1 MGTGFLSLFCFLLYI
16 YLVVVSLFI
25 YYNIITYTR
34 ILQFLVKVINRVTVN
49 YQNHHHHHFLL
60 DAFLNFEILS

>member
-25 YYNIITYTR
+25 YYNIITYTT

-49 YQNHHHHHFLL
+49 YQNHHHLHTMKH
-60 DAFLNFEILS
+60 EGV

>member
-25 YYNIITYTR
+25 YYNIITYRR

>member
-34 ILQFLVKVINRVTVN
+34 ILQFFVKVINRVTVN
-49 YQNHHHHHFLL
+49 YQNHHHHFLL